1 MIEMKNKFSISYL
14 LIALSILIFGLQ
26 NLAEYLYGYDLL
38 LLYGAKINQL
48 ILRGEIWR
56 FLTPAFLHGSIIHL
70 SFNMYAI
77 YSIGPS
83 LERKYGS
90 TSFIFLYVI
99 SAIFGNVVS
108 FLFSPYVSLGAST
121 AIFGLIAAQG
131 VYIYK
136 NRHLLGSAA
145 KPLLTNVLFMIAVN
159 LFLGLS
165 SGIDNWGHTGGLV
178 GGFLYA
184 WYAGPSFGVSENLF
198 GENVIIRENKRIFLT
213 AALILF
219 AASSLVGLG
228 FFIKL
233 SR

>member
-1 MIEMKNKFSISYL
+1 MKIKFSISYL
-14 LIALSILIFGLQ
+14 LIALSIIIFGLQ
-26 NLAEYLYGYDLL
+26 NIAEYLFGYDLL
-38 LLYGAKINQL
+38 LFYGAKINQF
-48 ILRGEIWR
+48 ILQGEFWR

-83 LERKYGS
+83 LERKYRG
-90 TSFIFLYVI
+90 TSFILLYMI

-108 FLFSPYVSLGAST
+108 FLISPHVSLGAST

-136 NRHLLGSAA
+136 NRYLLGSAA

-165 SGIDNWGHTGGLV
+165 PGIDNWGHMGGLV
-178 GGFLYA
+178 GGFFYA
-184 WYAGPSFGVSENLF
+184 WFAGPSFGISENLF
-198 GENVIIRENKRIFLT
+198 GEKIIIRENKRIFL
-213 AALILF
+213 AATLILM

-228 FFIKL
+228 FLL
-233 SR
+233 S

>member
-1 MIEMKNKFSISYL
+1 MKIKFSISYL
-14 LIALSILIFGLQ
+14 LIALSIIIFGLQ
-26 NLAEYLYGYDLL
+26 NIAELLFGYDFL
-38 LLYGAKINQL
+38 LLYGAKINQF
-48 ILRGEIWR
+48 ILQGEFWR

-90 TSFIFLYVI
+90 TSFILLYI
-99 SAIFGNVVS
+99 IGAIFGNVVS
-108 FLFSPYVSLGAST
+108 FLFSPNVSLGAST

-136 NRHLLGSAA
+136 NRYLLGSAA

-165 SGIDNWGHTGGLV
+165 PGIDNWGHLGGLV

-184 WYAGPSFGVSENLF
+184 WFAGPSFGISENLF
-198 GENVIIRENKRIFLT
+198 GENIIIRENKRIFLA
-213 AALILF
+213 AALILV
-219 AASSLVGLG
+219 AAISLVGLG
-228 FFIKL
+228 FYIK
-233 SR
+233 

>member
-1 MIEMKNKFSISYL
+1 MKIKFSISYL
-14 LIALSILIFGLQ
+14 LIALSIIIFGLQ
-26 NLAEYLYGYDLL
+26 NITEWLFGYDLL
-38 LLYGAKINQL
+38 LFYGAKINQF
-48 ILRGEIWR
+48 ILQGDFWR

-83 LERKYGS
+83 LERKYGN
-90 TSFIFLYVI
+90 TSFILLYVI
-99 SAIFGNVVS
+99 SAIFGNVIS
-108 FLFSPYVSLGAST
+108 FLISPHVSLGSST

-136 NRHLLGSAA
+136 NRYLLGSAA

-165 SGIDNWGHTGGLV
+165 PGIDNWGHMGGLV

-184 WYAGPSFGVSENLF
+184 WFAGPSFGISKNLF
-198 GENVIIRENKRIFLT
+198 GENVIIQENKRVFLT
-213 AALILF
+213 ATLILM
-219 AASSLVGLG
+219 AAISLVGLG
-228 FFIKL
+228 FYTKL
-233 SR
+233 AL

>member
-1 MIEMKNKFSISYL
+1 MKIKFSFSYL
-14 LIALSILIFGLQ
+14 FIALSILFFGLQ
-26 NLAEYLYGYDLL
+26 NIAEYLFGYDLL
-38 LLYGAKINQL
+38 LFLGAKINQF
-48 ILRGEIWR
+48 ILQGEFWR

-83 LERKYGS
+83 LERKYGG
-90 TSFIFLYVI
+90 TSFILLYMI

-108 FLFSPYVSLGAST
+108 FLISPHVSLGAST

-136 NRHLLGSAA
+136 NRYLLGSAA

-165 SGIDNWGHTGGLV
+165 SGIDNWGHLGGLV

-184 WYAGPSFGVSENLF
+184 WFAGPSFGISENLF
-198 GENVIIRENKRIFLT
+198 GENVIIRENKRIFL
-213 AALILF
+213 AATLILM

-228 FFIKL
+228 FFTKL

>member
-1 MIEMKNKFSISYL
+1 MKIKFSISYL
-14 LIALSILIFGLQ
+14 LIALSIIIFGFQ
-26 NLAEYLYGYDLL
+26 NIAQRLFGYDFL
-38 LLYGAKINQL
+38 LLYGAKINQF
-48 ILRGEIWR
+48 ILQGEFWR

-90 TSFIFLYVI
+90 TSFILLYIIGAV
-99 SAIFGNVVS
+99 FGNVVS
-108 FLFSPYVSLGAST
+108 FLFSPNVSLGAST

-136 NRHLLGSAA
+136 NRYLLGSAA

-165 SGIDNWGHTGGLV
+165 PGIDNWGHMGGLA

-184 WYAGPSFGVSENLF
+184 WFAGPSFGISENLF

-213 AALILF
+213 AALILIV
-219 AASSLVGLG
+219 AISLVGLG
-228 FFIKL
+228 FYIKL
-233 SR
+233 AL

>member
-1 MIEMKNKFSISYL
+1 MKIKFSFSYL
-14 LIALSILIFGLQ
+14 FIALSILFFGLQ
-26 NLAEYLYGYDLL
+26 NIAEHLFGYDLL
-38 LLYGAKINQL
+38 LFLGAKINQF
-48 ILRGEIWR
+48 ILQGEFWR

-90 TSFIFLYVI
+90 TSFILLYII
-99 SAIFGNVVS
+99 SAIFGNVIS
-108 FLFSPYVSLGAST
+108 FLISPHVSLGSST

-136 NRHLLGSAA
+136 NRNLLGSAA

-165 SGIDNWGHTGGLV
+165 PGIDNWGHMGGLL

-184 WYAGPSFGVSENLF
+184 WFAGPSFGISENLF
-198 GENVIIRENKRIFLT
+198 GENVIVRENKRIFLA
-213 AALILF
+213 AALILI
-219 AASSLVGLG
+219 AAISLVGLG
-228 FFIKL
+228 FYIKSAL
-233 SR
+233 

>member
-1 MIEMKNKFSISYL
+1 MKI
-14 LIALSILIFGLQ
+14 IIFGLQ
-26 NLAEYLYGYDLL
+26 NIAEWLFGYDFL
-38 LLYGAKINQL
+38 LLYGAKINQF
-48 ILRGEIWR
+48 ILQGEFWR
-56 FLTPAFLHGSIIHL
+56 FLTPVFLHGSIIHL

-90 TSFIFLYVI
+90 TSFILLYI
-99 SAIFGNVVS
+99 IGALFGNVVS
-108 FLFSPYVSLGAST
+108 FLFSPNVSLGAST

-136 NRHLLGSAA
+136 NRYLLGSAA

-165 SGIDNWGHTGGLV
+165 PGIDNWGHLGGLV

-184 WYAGPSFGVSENLF
+184 WFAGPSFGISENLF
-198 GENVIIRENKRIFLT
+198 GENVIIRENKRIFLA
-213 AALILF
+213 AALILV
-219 AASSLVGLG
+219 AAISLVGLG
-228 FFIKL
+228 FYIK
-233 SR
+233 

>member
-1 MIEMKNKFSISYL
+1 MKIKFSISYL
-14 LIALSILIFGLQ
+14 LIALSIIIFGLQ
-26 NLAEYLYGYDLL
+26 NIAEWLFGYDFL
-38 LLYGAKINQL
+38 LLYGAKINQF
-48 ILRGEIWR
+48 ILQREFWR

-90 TSFIFLYVI
+90 TSFILLYIIGAV
-99 SAIFGNVVS
+99 FGNVVS
-108 FLFSPYVSLGAST
+108 FLFSPNISLGAST

-136 NRHLLGSAA
+136 NRYLLGSAA

-165 SGIDNWGHTGGLV
+165 PGIDNWGHLGGLV

-184 WYAGPSFGVSENLF
+184 WFAGPSFGISENLF
-198 GENVIIRENKRIFLT
+198 GENIIIRENKRIFLV
-213 AALILF
+213 AALILV
-219 AASSLVGLG
+219 AAISLVGLG
-228 FFIKL
+228 FYIK
-233 SR
+233 

>member
-1 MIEMKNKFSISYL
+1 MKIKFSISYL
-14 LIALSILIFGLQ
+14 LIALSIIIFGLQ
-26 NLAEYLYGYDLL
+26 NITEWLSGYDLL
-38 LLYGAKINQL
+38 LIYGAKINQF
-48 ILRGEIWR
+48 ILQGDFWR

-90 TSFIFLYVI
+90 TSFILLYVI
-99 SAIFGNVVS
+99 SAIFGNVIS
-108 FLFSPYVSLGAST
+108 FLISPHVSLGSST

-136 NRHLLGSAA
+136 NRYLLGSAA

-165 SGIDNWGHTGGLV
+165 PGIDNWGHMGGLV

-184 WYAGPSFGVSENLF
+184 WFAGPSFGISKNLF
-198 GENVIIRENKRIFLT
+198 GENVIIQENKRVFLT
-213 AALILF
+213 ATLILM
-219 AASSLVGLG
+219 AAISLVGLG
-228 FFIKL
+228 FYTKL
-233 SR
+233 AL

>member
-1 MIEMKNKFSISYL
+1 MKAKLPFSYV
-14 LIALSILIFGLQ
+14 LIALSITFFGLQ
-26 NLAEYLYGYDLL
+26 NITEWLFGYDLL
-38 LLYGAKINQL
+38 LLYGAKINQF
-48 ILRGEIWR
+48 ILQGEIWR
-56 FLTPAFLHGSIIHL
+56 FLTPVFLHGSIVHL
-70 SFNMYAI
+70 SFNMYAL

-90 TSFIFLYVI
+90 ISFILLYAI
-99 SAIFGNVVS
+99 SAVFGNVFS
-108 FLFSPYVSLGAST
+108 FLCSSYVSLGAST

-165 SGIDNWGHTGGLV
+165 PGIDNWGHLGGLV

-184 WYAGPSFGVSENLF
+184 WFTGPSFGISENLF
-198 GENVIIRENKRIFLT
+198 GENVIIKENKKIFLVT
-213 AALILF
+213 VLILTI
-219 AASSLVGLG
+219 AIALVGIGYL
-228 FFIKL
+228 I
-233 SR
+233 R